1 MNRIAVF
8 ATIVAISLI
17 ATPLFA
23 VDVDRDTVRIQAIEA
38 PLIDVSSIDMA
49 TLIAE
54 SGHGAISV
62 GPPILKT
69 TYSWCA
75 PTDSK
80 NKVADAVEIPTH
92 YFEIPYE
99 VKSGVVIVRGG
110 EGEAIFSAELD
121 GYESFERYGYDEC
134 KYWNE
139 KTLKEDF
146 LIEQP
151 NFERQL
157 QREVADSAI
166 RAAEIAM
173 DDALFFNVLEERIP
187 VYRFSG
193 KRHDYSDLNRA
204 ADLARRGY
212 AKRNEGLNELRQA
225 LQLWRA
231 AVASADMND
240 SSARINRKVTVKLYE
255 SIGVASLVIGDS
267 ASAVLYLEK
276 ANRYSSMTTSRTNG
290 SGSQDLLERARE
302 RNRRRRGISNLPDN
316 NEDLSNMIQ
325 AVEQFRGQIPI
336 HLVPVHETAALMTEH
351 AARSIG
357 EAISETVHDENVRQ
371 QEIAAGRENPYER
384 QVGRTASQG
393 FYLFLMPY
401 GNKFD
406 EFPEEVCDLTHLNQL
421 RMPKHGFTEIPDSI
435 GNLSALKVLDLSGN
449 QIAKLPD
456 SIGKLTDLK
465 TLKLK
470 DNPLAPGE
478 LERIKKLLP
487 NCKIKG

>member
-1 MNRIAVF
+1 MKRIAFF
-8 ATIVAISLI
+8 ALI
-17 ATPLFA
+17 ALLALPAGA
-23 VDVDRDTVRIQAIEA
+23 VDIDRDTVRIQATEA
-38 PLIDVSSIDMA
+38 PLIDVSTIDMA

-54 SGHGAISV
+54 SGHGRIHV
-62 GPPILKT
+62 GPPVLKT
-69 TYSWCA
+69 TYSWCT

-80 NKVADAVEIPTH
+80 NKVRDAVEVPTH
-92 YFEIPYE
+92 YFEVPYE
-99 VKSGVVIVRGG
+99 VDPGVVIVRGG

-134 KYWNE
+134 KYWKE
-139 KTLKEDF
+139 LTLKEDF

-151 NFERQL
+151 DFERKL
-157 QREVADSAI
+157 AREVADAAI
-166 RAAEIAM
+166 RGAEIAM

-187 VYRFSG
+187 VYRFSD
-193 KRHDYSDLNRA
+193 KQHDYSDLNRA

-212 AKRNEGLNELRQA
+212 SKRNEGLHELRQA

-240 SSARINRKVTVKLYE
+240 KRARINRKIAVKLYE
-255 SIGVASLVIGDS
+255 SIGVASLVLGDS
-267 ASAVLYLEK
+267 AAAVLYLEK
-276 ANRYSSMTTSRTNG
+276 ANRYTSMTTSRTNG
-290 SGSQDLLERARE
+290 SGSHDLLERARE
-302 RNRRRRGISNLPDN
+302 RNRRRRGIRHLPDT
-316 NEDLSNMIQ
+316 NEELSKMIH
-325 AVEQFRGQIPI
+325 AVEQYRGQIPI
-336 HLVPVHETAALMTEH
+336 HLVSVDQTAELMTEH

-357 EAISETVHDENVRQ
+357 AAISETVHNENIRQ
-371 QEIAAGRENPYER
+371 EEIAAGRENPFER

-401 GNKFD
+401 GNKLD

-421 RMPKHGFTEIPDSI
+421 RMPKHGFTTIPDSI

-449 QIAKLPD
+449 QIEQLPD
-456 SIGKLTDLK
+456 SIGKLTNLK

-478 LERIKKLLP
+478 LERIQKLLP
-487 NCKIKG
+487 KCKIKS